1 LIQTKLQKEED
12 LPSVLAAESA
22 KEDELES
29 GRSGSANID
38 GFCSFG
44 EEEEKDQQQQLQLPQ
59 DELPQ
64 SQPPQPGDKRKKRYH
79 RHTAHQIQEMES

>member
-1 LIQTKLQKEED
+1 MQKEED
-12 LPSVLAAESA
+12 LPSVIVTESA
-22 KEDELES
+22 KEDEMES
-29 GRSGSANID
+29 GGSGSANVD

-59 DELPQ
+59 DQPLQ
-64 SQPPQPGDKRKKRYH
+64 SQSSQPGDKRKKRYH